1 MTNRWMSRR
10 RFVVD
15 LGRTT
20 VGAVVLGAAAVACG
34 GDDDAEE
41 APTDPGDPTATA
53 LPADGSTTGQPDAGA
68 RWGRVDLEFVSAYV
82 IVRDGEAAIVDTGVE
97 GSSEA
102 IEATLGDLG
111 VGWRDVGHVVLT
123 HRHPDHVGSIVRVL
137 ELAGDVT
144 PYAGVGD
151 IEAIRAPDAITPV
164 GDGDQVFGMDVI
176 ETPGHT
182 PGHISL
188 LAPEL
193 GLLVAGDALNG
204 PGADPDGPAGIGGA
218 NPEFS
223 DDMDAADASVR
234 KLADLTFDVVVFGH
248 GGPVESGA
256 QQAVRELADSL

>member
-1 MTNRWMSRR
+1 MASHWLTRR

-20 VGAVVLGAAAVACG
+20 LGAVVLGAVACG
-34 GDDDAEE
+34 GDDDTTE
-41 APTDPGDPTATA
+41 APTDGADPTVTTT
-53 LPADGSTTGQPDAGA
+53 PTDGAATGQPTAGA
-68 RWGRVDLEFVSAYV
+68 RWARVDLEFVSAYV
-82 IVRDGEAAIVDTGVE
+82 IVRGGEAAVVDTGVE

-123 HRHPDHVGSIVRVL
+123 HRHPDHVGSVARVL
-137 ELAGDVT
+137 ELAGDAT
-144 PYAGVGD
+144 AYAGAGD
-151 IEAIRAPDAITPV
+151 IDAIRAPRAITPV
-164 GDGDQVFGMDVI
+164 GDGDGVLGMDVI
-176 ETPGHT
+176 DTPGHT

-204 PGADPDGPAGIGGA
+204 PGSGNEGPAGVGGA
-218 NPEFS
+218 NPDFS
-223 DDMDAADASVR
+223 DDMEAAEESVG

-248 GGPVESGA
+248 GAPVDSGA